1 MPGVVSFSI
10 LSCFGPRRGRRGVSE
25 GPRSRRWRLHESAP
39 PRRRRR
45 GRTRESRSR
54 RDGVVHSQVRV
65 SIYDWDAF
73 GSDDF
78 LGDMVIQLGN
88 LPHEG
93 RRAFRRWFRF
103 GDYRPYHFLWRC
115 DLSVLRL
122 VSISR

>member
-1 MPGVVSFSI
+1 MI
-10 LSCFGPRRGRRGVSE
+10 
-25 GPRSRRWRLHESAP
+25 
-39 PRRRRR
+39 
-45 GRTRESRSR
+45 TRESTRL
-54 RDGVVHSQVRV
+54 VHSQVRV

-115 DLSVLRL
+115 ARGVPRIDATRVHLTMKWVVSFVILRPL
-122 VSISR
+122 LRAGGRTP

>member
-1 MPGVVSFSI
+1 M
-10 LSCFGPRRGRRGVSE
+10 
-25 GPRSRRWRLHESAP
+25 
-39 PRRRRR
+39 
-45 GRTRESRSR
+45 
-54 RDGVVHSQVRV
+54 

-115 DLSVLRL
+115 ARGVPRIDATRGHQTRPFGPRRATAMLRAGG
-122 VSISR
+122 RTP